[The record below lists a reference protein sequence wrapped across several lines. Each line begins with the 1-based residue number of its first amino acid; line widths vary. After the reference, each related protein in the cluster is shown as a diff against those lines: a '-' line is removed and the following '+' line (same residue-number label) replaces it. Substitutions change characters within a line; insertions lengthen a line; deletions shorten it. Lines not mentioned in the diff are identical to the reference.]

1 MHEDSRPHYTTAPPT
16 ASKLS
21 IRSFAAWGLVAVT
34 SVIALT
40 GAYYWGA
47 SNAAIT
53 EIEIVI
59 PTPEP
64 AVVQVV
70 GEVRAPGVYELNLDA
85 RVLDAID
92 AAGGMTENAAI
103 ESINL
108 AATVNDG
115 SRILVPVIP
124 SATPT
129 SIADSDVDVNPGSD
143 AAHSSVPT
151 SGDALPAES
160 SGYPIDLNSATVD
173 QLMSLPSIGDT
184 RANQIIVFRTAIGG
198 FSTLEQLL
206 EISGIGAKTLEAIR
220 PLVVVR

>member
-108 AATVNDG
+108 AATVKDG

-129 SIADSDVDVNPGSD
+129 SIAEFRCGTLIRAPMQPIPAFRHPVMHYRQNRQVTQS
-143 AAHSSVPT
+143 T
-151 SGDALPAES
+151 S
-160 SGYPIDLNSATVD
+160 
-173 QLMSLPSIGDT
+173 T
-184 RANQIIVFRTAIGG
+184 RQP
-198 FSTLEQLL
+198 L
-206 EISGIGAKTLEAIR
+206 IS
-220 PLVVVR
+220 

>member
-40 GAYYWGA
+40 GAYFWGA

-108 AATVNDG
+108 AATVKDG
-115 SRILVPVIP
+115 SRILVPAIP
-124 SATPT
+124 SPTPAL
-129 SIADSDVDVNPGSD
+129 IADPDVGVDG
-143 AAHSSVPT
+143 AHSSVPT
-151 SGDALPAES
+151 SGDALAAES
-160 SGYPIDLNSATVD
+160 SGYQIDLNSATVD
-173 QLMSLPSIGDT
+173 QLMALPSIGDT
-184 RANQIIVFRTAIGG
+184 RANQIIAFRTAIGG

-206 EISGIGAKTLEAIR
+206 EISGIGTKTLEAIR